1 MKEINL
7 MPQTDFLITAARNG
21 DSIALNQLVKQW
33 YKRIYNFAFKYF
45 SDHDQAMDVTQKT
58 FISMSK
64 NLKSLN
70 EDARF
75 KSWLYR
81 IAANYCH
88 EEARRQKSRWIFPF
102 MKIDSSR
109 DKSFIDSRQSTQREA
124 DPERALGNSEL
135 KVLLKKA
142 LAELPEEQ
150 RMVVIMKEYEGLKIR
165 EIAEAMDISENTVK
179 SRLYYA
185 LGSLKKLLEQW
196 NINKETIH
204 YEL

>member
-7 MPQTDFLITAARNG
+7 MPQTDFLITAAKNG
-21 DSIALNQLVKQW
+21 DSVALNQLVKQW

-45 SDHDQAMDVTQKT
+45 SDHDQAMEVTQRT
-58 FISMSK
+58 FISMNK
-64 NLKSLN
+64 NLGSLK

-75 KSWLYR
+75 KPWLYR

-102 MKIDSSR
+102 MKIDSKTDR
-109 DKSFIDSRQSTQREA
+109 SFIDSKQTTNRTD
-124 DPERALGNSEL
+124 DPEKELGNSEL

-142 LAELPEEQ
+142 LAQLPEEQ

>member
-102 MKIDSSR
+102 MKIDSNR

>member
-1 MKEINL
+1 MKQIDL

-21 DSIALNQLVKQW
+21 DSVALNQLVKQW

-45 SDHDQAMDVTQKT
+45 NDHDQAMEVAQKT
-58 FISMSK
+58 FISMNK
-64 NLKSLN
+64 NLSSLK
-70 EDARF
+70 EDAKF

-88 EEARRQKSRWIFPF
+88 EEARKQKSRWIFPF
-102 MKIDSSR
+102 MKIDSNR
-109 DKSFIDSRQSTQREA
+109 DKQSIDNSASQHRED
-124 DPERALGNSEL
+124 DPERELDNQEL
-135 KVLLKKA
+135 KTLLKKA
-142 LAELPEEQ
+142 LSKLPEEQ

-185 LGSLKKLLEQW
+185 LGSLKQLLEQW